1 MIISGM
7 MSLLNSII
15 LNDMEKIQYLIQ
27 NQLLGQK
34 RKKFQESTM
43 QNFKHF
49 YIDFQVQKQTI
60 LEIHSK
66 FQIQDLL
73 KKIKILFLMDQMS
86 KFNLSILMIINGMI
100 NWLMNIKLKGTD
112 LIQFSTQNQSQ
123 AQKRKKFQVWM
134 MRKLNNS

>member
-134 MRKLNNS
+134 MQKLNNS